1 MRDNSKAN
9 ALLSD
14 DRWGKIL
21 APRAAAAFSGC
32 TSVAEFRS
40 LYSSLIYITHDRE
53 RIDKDELEA
62 ILIAEKNAAR
72 AGKMSSVKD

>member
-9 ALLSD
+9 AQLSD

-62 ILIAEKNAAR
+62 ILNAQTEVVEAI
-72 AGKMSSVKD
+72 